1 MLIFF
6 DKNLVSKY
14 FDIFLEF
21 LFYILRPEV
30 EVSKAAPRKLE
41 SDHLPI
47 SPHRHRDNFSVAVK
61 ALLGQ
66 NITIS
71 IAFSPQ
77 IFKNH
82 LISCLFSVFH
92 HQFTQMQ
99 TFLQIF
105 LIISQT
111 EVISFPLTFV
121 SYLKMFNNLNTGF

>member
-1 MLIFF
+1 MNFRFREEGYIVMLIFF

-14 FDIFLEF
+14 FDIFGF
-21 LFYILRPEV
+21 YFYILCPEV

-66 NITIS
+66 NMTIS
-71 IAFSPQ
+71 IDISPQ

-92 HQFTQMQ
+92 QYAPKCKPPFK
-99 TFLQIF
+99 
-105 LIISQT
+105 S
-111 EVISFPLTFV
+111 S
-121 SYLKMFNNLNTGF
+121 S